1 MKIFPGLFKFVRGP
15 EATDYIEA
23 GYLAFSEAD
32 EELSVKSI
40 HHPLVRYAVG
50 QLIMDTARRE
60 LDEMCVDHGQRIYT
74 GTRDGKMSCVFGMD
88 VPADYVGAQSRGPIH
103 SQRPAPTPDFMQPE
117 NDPSTPYFVWRSPD
131 GGLYEF
137 RYEITMTA
145 EEGEE
150 HFQFR
155 ALTSEAEW
163 QRWSDLPEDQGEV
176 PEIVQRHFFG

>member
-1 MKIFPGLFKFVRGP
+1 
-15 EATDYIEA
+15 
-23 GYLAFSEAD
+23 
-32 EELSVKSI
+32 
-40 HHPLVRYAVG
+40 
-50 QLIMDTARRE
+50 LIS
-60 LDEMCVDHGQRIYT
+60 L
-74 GTRDGKMSCVFGMD
+74 
-88 VPADYVGAQSRGPIH
+88 
-103 SQRPAPTPDFMQPE
+103 E
-117 NDPSTPYFVWRSPD
+117 NDLFDSITVWRPPD